1 MDGPRFAVQQSS
13 AVVLLG
19 MVSCDSRGGAS
30 GQREAR
36 KVSRPFLG
44 LIRSSQEQ
52 INYRTGALIDST
64 HQDGLIGQI
73 CQS

>member
-44 LIRSSQEQ
+44 LIPAKNKS
-52 INYRTGALIDST
+52 II
-64 HQDGLIGQI
+64 GLVY
-73 CQS
+73 